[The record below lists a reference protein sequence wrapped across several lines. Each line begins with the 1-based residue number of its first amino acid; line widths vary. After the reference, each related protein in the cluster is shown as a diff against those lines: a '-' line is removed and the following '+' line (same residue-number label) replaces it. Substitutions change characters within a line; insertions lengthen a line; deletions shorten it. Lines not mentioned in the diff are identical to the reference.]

1 MFNKYTADKSEEE
14 KVDNYSK
21 KNRTRNIDILNNFKS
36 SKNKEINVNSPIK
49 NENITEIKNNN
60 LDKSKNQILNTN
72 SNNVLKNDNDK
83 NIQMKKT
90 KKSINNIKE
99 INLNKDELY
108 NAFFIF
114 QQLLFNNE
122 DENINEENIKDKLF
136 NFVIEKKNNFNNKKR
151 NKFNKVDSEKNN
163 NIFFTDKN
171 LYIFSKTFFDNNIIH
186 NNNEIRDKNN
196 SFSYRN

>member
-1 MFNKYTADKSEEE
+1 MFNKYIADKNEEE

-36 SKNKEINVNSPIK
+36 SKNKEINVDSPIK
-49 NENITEIKNNN
+49 NQNITEIKNNN

-83 NIQMKKT
+83 NIQMKKN

-108 NAFFIF
+108 NAFIIF

-122 DENINEENIKDKLF
+122 DENINEENIKDKLP
-136 NFVIEKKNNFNNKKR
+136 IKNTKL
-151 NKFNKVDSEKNN
+151 
-163 NIFFTDKN
+163 IIC
-171 LYIFSKTFFDNNIIH
+171 YIIIVL
-186 NNNEIRDKNN
+186 K
-196 SFSYRN
+196 